1 LVHARISHIQGR
13 TFVASHSLP
22 FQTTAQQPIQ
32 SPFSQSWIQA
42 LTSVAE
48 NPVARTIKP
57 RMDLVNALVLARTET
72 DRLDVARQLWDLAE
86 QSGLTELL
94 RVVPTARPQWVF
106 DSDDVFLYRTVASSL
121 PPTSAVKPTA
131 GSFNFEAWQ
140 QAIGLLPTEVPLTA
154 EIFNG
159 DWASLVRKE
168 ALRLQQ
174 SFSMS
179 AIGSSNT
186 LTLPCRAG
194 WDLKSWSVRFDSIDW
209 VVVRYEEIPSM
220 SRPSYEELEELFA
233 WLIATSGEATV
244 PKKNS
249 QCDFRPQLPAW
260 TDCVPALS
268 GLHRLLSKSPNDFSP
283 WMVRVWHCVWPI
295 VYREQQVLRERADI
309 AVVRNELRICLT
321 AQPQLCL
328 WMFLFAKLVCQ
339 TQVGTGLG
347 FCADFRD

>member
-1 LVHARISHIQGR
+1 
-13 TFVASHSLP
+13 VASHSLHS
-22 FQTTAQQPIQ
+22 QSNTQQSIQ

-48 NPVARTIKP
+48 NPIARTIKP
-57 RMDLVNALVLARTET
+57 RLDLVNALVLARTET
-72 DRLDVARQLWDLAE
+72 DRLDMARQLWDLAE

-94 RVVPTARPQWVF
+94 RVVPTARTQWVF
-106 DSDDVFLYRTVASSL
+106 DSDDVFLYRRVASSL
-121 PPTSAVKPTA
+121 PSTTASKPTL
-131 GSFNFEAWQ
+131 GSFSFEAWQ

-154 EIFNG
+154 EIFNA

-179 AIGSSNT
+179 AIGASNT
-186 LTLPCRAG
+186 LTLPCRAR
-194 WDLKSWSVRFDSIDW
+194 WDLKSWSVHFDSIDW
-209 VVVRYEEIPSM
+209 VVVRYEETPSM
-220 SRPSYEELEELFA
+220 SRPRYEELEELLT
-233 WLIATSGEATV
+233 WLIATSGESTV
-244 PKKNS
+244 SKKNS
-249 QCDFRPQLPAW
+249 QCDFRPQVPAW
-260 TDCVPALS
+260 MDCVPGLS
-268 GLHRLLSKSPNDFSP
+268 GLHSLLSKSPNDFSP

-295 VYREQQVLRERADI
+295 VYREQQVLRERADV

-328 WMFLFAKLVCQ
+328 WMFLFAKLACQ

>member
-1 LVHARISHIQGR
+1 
-13 TFVASHSLP
+13 VASHSNHPQL
-22 FQTTAQQPIQ
+22 TAQQTIQ

-48 NPVARTIKP
+48 NPLARTIKP
-57 RMDLVNALVLARTET
+57 KMDLVNALVLARAETE
-72 DRLDVARQLWDLAE
+72 RLDVARQLWEVAE
-86 QSGLTELL
+86 QAGLTELL
-94 RVVPTARPQWVF
+94 RIVPTARSQWVF
-106 DSDDVFLYRTVASSL
+106 DSEDVFLYRTVASTL
-121 PPTSAVKPTA
+121 PPTSASATPLV
-131 GSFNFEAWQ
+131 GLDFESWQ
-140 QAIGLLPTEVPLTA
+140 RSIGLVPTEVALTA

-179 AIGSSNT
+179 AIGASNT
-186 LTLPCRAG
+186 LTLPCRAR
-194 WDLKSWSVRFDSIDW
+194 WDLNCWSVQFDSIEW

-220 SRPSYEELEELFA
+220 TRPSYDELEELFT
-233 WLIATSGEATV
+233 WLLATSGEAKV
-244 PKKNS
+244 NKKNS
-249 QCDFRPQLPAW
+249 QTDFRPQLPAW
-260 TDCVPALS
+260 LDCVAGLS
-268 GLHRLLSKSPNDFSP
+268 GLHRLLSKSPSDFSP
-283 WMVRVWHCVWPI
+283 WMVRVWHCIWPI

-328 WMFLFAKLVCQ
+328 WMFLFAKLVSQ
-339 TQVGTGLG
+339 TQVGSGLG